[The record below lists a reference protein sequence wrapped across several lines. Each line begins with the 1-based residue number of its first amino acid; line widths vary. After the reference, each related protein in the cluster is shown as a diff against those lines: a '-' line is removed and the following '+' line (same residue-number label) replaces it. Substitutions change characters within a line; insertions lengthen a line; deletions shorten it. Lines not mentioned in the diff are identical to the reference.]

1 LRIKFG
7 LNLDAGN
14 WPEFDEDSLAVMGE
28 VVLGPQGLL
37 GLLEIRLGLGEEQMP
52 QAIRIRR
59 YMGRLLELDDIL
71 AFYSRSFQADAWA
84 VARELL
90 AWRDELIFYGWDPEQ
105 RKDDAPARLRDLAAI
120 ELLDDALPYGGFP
133 DRFIDVLAALAKSPP
148 LCIDSMTLTE
158 PLHLLPAPW
167 QALFA
172 ALSDGGILVEDAAD
186 STAWKLEEVALLSAE
201 QEWPLA
207 QVVASWLQADAGTT
221 STAMLCQHESGKLD
235 QALAMQGLPQTGQ
248 GEESAQKGILQLLPL
263 VLENLWKPVRIEQL
277 MALLSA
283 PLSPV
288 PGFAAS
294 RLIRVLAR
302 KPGLESKEWVET
314 ISEIEALKCKYL
326 IKDDVAASQ
335 AKIEAH
341 AFADDLDCWLK
352 HDRVEIDQLAP
363 ADLIIGAVDRLRTHL
378 VRYQHSMP
386 MAGVA
391 MGHCRDLIMILSDL
405 GEISKALLDRIVDDV
420 IGPGRSDASVR
431 EAACWGVIDDAA
443 QLTGNVDTLIWWG
456 FNDQSSPAANIWSV
470 DEQAW
475 LYASGVRLDAPS
487 LERSRQRYHWLTS
500 VQRCKRLLLCRTT
513 AQAGSP
519 TIIHPLWAEFETD
532 PRLTGKIRK
541 FSAMQLLEQQS
552 PHLFGRVLPLTG
564 ALPLAAGAVT
574 ALKSFKAN
582 VFDTPAKLS
591 PTSLGSLFGCSFK
604 WLLEQLDVSASEVMN
619 FQTDSALIGTLAHQ
633 VLEDIF
639 NAGSIPD
646 SDAAAAQA
654 LDTFD
659 RRVPEM
665 AAELLLPE
673 NRVKR
678 ADIRERVASAA
689 RDLVHRFHDA
699 GFERLVCEEWIHTR
713 LDGIKV
719 NGRADVIAY
728 NKEGEAHVIDFK
740 YSNALNYYRKKIAKG
755 SDIQLITYARMID
768 GKPKPVAYYLIP
780 KQGMVTAFPAF
791 GADTIEISESL
802 DEGWNRLRKTFSHE
816 LKRLRRGEAVA
827 TGLVDEKE
835 REASCNDQGLI
846 YESPP
851 CKFCDYAA
859 LCGLNGELTEGE
871 QTEGERSEGELT
883 DA

>member
-7 LNLDAGN
+7 MNLDKGN
-14 WPEFDEDSLAVMGE
+14 WPEFDVGCHAVLGE

-37 GLLEIRLGLGEEQMP
+37 DLLETRLGLGEEQMP

-59 YMGRLLELDDIL
+59 YMGRLLALNDTA
-71 AFYSRSFQADAWA
+71 AFYAESFQADAWA

-90 AWRDELIFYGWDPEQ
+90 AWRDELILYGWQPEQ
-105 RKDDAPARLRDLAAI
+105 ESGDLPTRLRDLAAV
-120 ELLDDALPYGGFP
+120 ELLDDESTYAGLP
-133 DRFIDVLAALAKSPP
+133 DRFRHVLDALAQPQLLS
-148 LCIDSMTLTE
+148 IDSILLTE

-167 QALFA
+167 QQLFA
-172 ALSDGGILVEDAAD
+172 VLADAGISVEDGAD
-186 STAWKLEEVALLSAE
+186 CTAWQLEEVALLSAE

-207 QVVASWLQADAGTT
+207 QIVASWLHADADRS
-221 STAMLCQHESGKLD
+221 STAMLCQQESGKLD

-283 PLSPV
+283 PLTPV
-288 PGFAAS
+288 PGFAAR
-294 RLIRVLAR
+294 RLIQVLAK
-302 KPGLESKEWVET
+302 KPGLESKEWAGAIT
-314 ISEIEALKCKYL
+314 EIETLKCEYL
-326 IKDDVAASQ
+326 IKDGMDADQ
-335 AKIEAH
+335 AKTEGQT
-341 AFADDLDCWLK
+341 FADDLDRWLK
-352 HDRVEIDQLAP
+352 HDRVEIEQHAP
-363 ADLIIGAVDRLRTHL
+363 ADLVIRAVERLRTHL
-378 VRYQHSMP
+378 VRYQHSMQ

-405 GEISKALLDRIVDDV
+405 GEISKSLLDRIVDDV

-431 EAACWGVIDDAA
+431 EAAYWGVIDDAA

-456 FNDQSSPAANIWSV
+456 FSDQSSPAANIWSM

-475 LYASGVRLDAPS
+475 LRASGVYLDAPS
-487 LERSRQRYHWLTS
+487 LERSRQRYHWLAAM
-500 VQRCKRLLLCRTT
+500 QRCKKLLLCRTT
-513 AQAGSP
+513 AQAGSL
-519 TIIHPLWAEFETD
+519 TIIHPLWAELETD
-532 PRLTGKIRK
+532 PHLSGNIRAV
-541 FSAMQLLEQQS
+541 SAMHLLEQAQ
-552 PHLFGRVLPLTG
+552 PQLLGRE
-564 ALPLAAGAVT
+564 LPLAGAMPLDTGTVT
-574 ALKSFKAN
+574 ALKSFQPDLYDK
-582 VFDTPAKLS
+582 PAKLS
-591 PTSLGSLFGCSFK
+591 PTSLGNLFGCSFK
-604 WLLEQLDVSASEVMN
+604 WLLEQLDVSASDVMN
-619 FQTDSALIGTLAHQ
+619 FQSDSALTGTLAHQ

-639 NAGSIPD
+639 SAGSIPD
-646 SDAAAAQA
+646 PDVAAAEA
-654 LDTFD
+654 LETFD

-673 NRVKR
+673 NR
-678 ADIRERVASAA
+678 AECAGIRERVASAA

-699 GFERLVCEEWIHTR
+699 GFVRLECEEWIHTR

-728 NKEGEAHVIDFK
+728 NEAGEAHVIDFK
-740 YSNALNYYRKKIAKG
+740 YSHAMNYYRNKIAKG

-780 KQGMVTAFPAF
+780 KQGMLTAFPAF
-791 GADTIEISESL
+791 GADTVEINESL
-802 DEGWNRLRKTFSHE
+802 DEGWNRLRKTYSHE
-816 LKRLRRGEAVA
+816 LKRLRQGEAVA

-835 REASCNDQGLI
+835 REDCCNEQGLI

-851 CKFCDYAA
+851 CNFCDYSA
-859 LCGLNGELTEGE
+859 LCGLNRDRAEEE
-871 QTEGERSEGELT
+871 VA